1 MTFKSYKIFFEY
13 FYSTEIGQQICRHRQ
28 KKKIDRN
35 SGKNKDVWVRS
46 SILCVIATKKK
57 KRKTST
63 TITINKRDLAS

>member
-1 MTFKSYKIFFEY
+1 MNISILPILANEY
-13 FYSTEIGQQICRHRQ
+13 VDID

-46 SILCVIATKKK
+46 SILCVIATTKK

>member
-1 MTFKSYKIFFEY
+1 MADEKVDID
-13 FYSTEIGQQICRHRQ
+13 
-28 KKKIDRN
+28 KKKIDRS

-46 SILCVIATKKK
+46 SILCVIASTKTKK

>member
-1 MTFKSYKIFFEY
+1 MADEKVDVD
-13 FYSTEIGQQICRHRQ
+13 

-46 SILCVIATKKK
+46 SILCVISTK

>member
-1 MTFKSYKIFFEY
+1 MADEKHDID
-13 FYSTEIGQQICRHRQ
+13 

-46 SILCVIATKKK
+46 SILCVIATKE

>member
-1 MTFKSYKIFFEY
+1 MCRNIFILSKLADEKVDVD
-13 FYSTEIGQQICRHRQ
+13 

-46 SILCVIATKKK
+46 SILCVIAAKKK

>member
-1 MTFKSYKIFFEY
+1 MADEKVDID
-13 FYSTEIGQQICRHRQ
+13 
-28 KKKIDRN
+28 KKKIDRS

-46 SILCVIATKKK
+46 SILWVIATTTKTKK

>member
-1 MTFKSYKIFFEY
+1 MADEKHDID
-13 FYSTEIGQQICRHRQ
+13 

-46 SILCVIATKKK
+46 SILCVIAAKKK